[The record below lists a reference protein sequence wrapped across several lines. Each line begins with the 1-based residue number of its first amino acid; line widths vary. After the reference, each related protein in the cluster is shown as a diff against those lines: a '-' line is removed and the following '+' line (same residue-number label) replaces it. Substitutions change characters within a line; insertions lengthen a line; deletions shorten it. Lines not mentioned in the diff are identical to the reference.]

1 LKRNRLTKRDRKVSI
16 PRASRIKLDHLNRQI
31 PPHAH
36 TSMYL
41 WHKYWSR
48 KTWNVVGEYIK
59 TYCPEG
65 GIVFDPFAGSGIA
78 AMEALKNG
86 RRAIVCDLVPIA
98 TEITRLTIKPVNGI
112 HLYEAFK
119 RVEEKVKA
127 KIESLYLTECR
138 QCGREVVF
146 DCAIWKEDRCEE
158 IRYQSCPRCGDRQ
171 AQNCKLDGFDQDLL
185 KKIVQREIKEWYPT
199 NPLYYPDGRPFKE
212 KQQYESIDELF
223 TKRNLQALAW
233 LMEAIEEESKKELR
247 HFLKLAFSSMVHLC
261 SRMIAISNPSA
272 TSHHTAFSSTGW
284 TQHSYWYAV
293 NYMEQNVWNKFVS
306 AINGHQGLMK
316 AKEESNK
323 IFKDV
328 KIASSFKQFL
338 SRKADVYIYN
348 GSCFDLMKKMPEES
362 VDYIFTD
369 PPYDASIQFGELS
382 YMWVSWLR
390 MNSNYVKKIIANEII
405 RNEHQHKDFTVY
417 HSLLSSGFQQMF
429 RVLKPQHYLT
439 VTFHNPTFKVRNAT
453 IRAGVFAGFE
463 FEKIHHQPLGQV
475 SAKAMLQPFGSAQ
488 GDFYLRFNKPET
500 AASKPEEIDEV
511 RFENIVIESTIALLA
526 ERAEPTP
533 YTIIIN
539 YIDPVLAKHG
549 FFGSLH
555 TGLDIN
561 TVLKKHLDHEFVL
574 LPAKVGKAEGKLWW
588 FRDTS
593 IVPRLNEIPLTER
606 VEQTVY
612 RKLRQMG
619 RVTFTEMWDAVST
632 EFPNSLTS
640 DSTSIKDALNIYAR
654 PISGGY
660 WLLKPE
666 IQQRVNQHSEIIAI
680 LALVGKKRGYD
691 IWIGKREQR
700 EKDSGVVAKGKT
712 LNEYMSVKQLK
723 VVNASNQ
730 SVIENIDLIWIKGK
744 EIRAVFEVE
753 STTTMTS
760 ALMRGS
766 NIDKKVD
773 KFMVL
778 PEEREGQLR
787 NKLTSPLF
795 KDHFE
800 NENWQLI
807 YFDTL
812 RNAYT
817 EKKARIDIYSLTNKK
832 TGTSRNKGGPSNQI
846 QRRLF

>member
-1 LKRNRLTKRDRKVSI
+1 VD
-16 PRASRIKLDHLNRQI
+16 ASAADARHVVHMNRQV
-31 PPHAH
+31 PPLAH

-65 GIVFDPFAGSGIA
+65 GIVFDPFAGSGIT

-98 TEITRLTIKPVNGI
+98 TEITRLTIKPINELHV
-112 HLYEAFK
+112 YEAFK
-119 RVEEKVKA
+119 RVEEKVKD
-127 KIESLYLTECR
+127 KIENLYLTRCR
-138 QCGREVVF
+138 KCQKEIVF
-146 DCAIWKEDRCEE
+146 DCAIWKGGECLE
-158 IRYQSCPRCGDRQ
+158 IRYQSCPYCGDRQ
-171 AQNCKLDGFDQDLL
+171 EKNCTLTRLDKALL
-185 KKIVQREIKEWYPT
+185 EKIEKKKIKEWYPT
-199 NPLYYPDGRPFKE
+199 NSFYYPDGRSFKE
-212 KQQYESIDELF
+212 KQQYESVDELF

-233 LMEAIEEESKKELR
+233 LMEAIEEEPKSDLR
-247 HFLKLAFSSMVHLC
+247 DFLKIGFSSMSHLC
-261 SRMIAISNPSA
+261 TKMMPVRP
-272 TSHHTAFSSTGW
+272 TRPFSSVW
-284 TQHSYWYAV
+284 NEHSYWSADV
-293 NYMEQNVWNKFVS
+293 FMELNVWDRFES
-306 AINGHQGLMK
+306 TITGRQGLLK
-316 AKEESNK
+316 AKAQSNK

-328 KIASSFKQFL
+328 KIATSFEQVL
-338 SRKADVYIYN
+338 SGKADVYIYN
-348 GSCFDLMKKMPEES
+348 GSCLDLMKKLPEGA

-382 YMWVSWLR
+382 YMWVSWLK
-390 MNSNYVKKIIANEII
+390 MNTDYIKKILANEII
-405 RNEHQHKDFTVY
+405 RNERQHKDFNAY
-417 HSLLSSGFQQMF
+417 YALLSNSFQNMF
-429 RVLKPQHYLT
+429 KVLKPEHYLT
-439 VTFHNPTFKVRNAT
+439 LTFHNPTFKVRNAT
-453 IRAGVFAGFE
+453 IRAGVFTGFE
-463 FEKIHHQPLGQV
+463 FQKIHHQELARP
-475 SAKAMLQPFGSAQ
+475 SAKSLLQPFGSAQ
-488 GDFYLRFNKPET
+488 GDFYLRFNRPKT
-500 AASKPEEIDEV
+500 AVSKPEEIDEV
-511 RFENIVIESTIALLA
+511 RFENIVVETTIGLLA

-549 FFGSLH
+549 FFGSLK

-561 TVLKKHLDHEFVL
+561 TVLKKHLDKEFVL
-574 LPAKVGKAEGKLWW
+574 LPAKLGGAEGKLWW
-588 FRDTS
+588 FKDTS

-612 RKLRQMG
+612 RKLYQRG
-619 RVTFTEMWDAVST
+619 RVTFTEVWDAVST

-640 DSTSIKDALNIYAR
+640 DSTSIKDALNIFAR
-654 PISGGY
+654 KVSGGY

-680 LALVGKKRGYD
+680 LALIGKKKGHN
-691 IWIGKREQR
+691 IWIGKREQHER
-700 EKDSGVVAKGKT
+700 DSGLAAKGKT
-712 LNEYMSVKQLK
+712 LKEYMTLKQLK
-723 VVNASNQ
+723 IDNASNQ

-744 EIRAVFEVE
+744 EIKAIFEIE

-766 NIDKKVD
+766 NVDERVD

-817 EKKARIDIYSLTNKK
+817 KQKAKTNIYSLINKK
-832 TGTSRNKGGPSNQI
+832 TGTSKKLKGSDIQI
-846 QRRLF
+846 QGKLF